1 MLIKALLHF
10 SERRYNANQALKR
23 LLKGIIT
30 PFLKASKH
38 KQNTW
43 TRRNTVAYRGV
54 RLLCINLFKGGW
66 IQCICGHF

>member
-10 SERRYNANQALKR
+10 SKRRYNANQALKC
-23 LLKGIIT
+23 LLKGILT

-38 KQNTW
+38 KQNTL

-54 RLLCINLFKGGW
+54 RLLYFNLFKVGLD
-66 IQCICGHF
+66 ICGHF